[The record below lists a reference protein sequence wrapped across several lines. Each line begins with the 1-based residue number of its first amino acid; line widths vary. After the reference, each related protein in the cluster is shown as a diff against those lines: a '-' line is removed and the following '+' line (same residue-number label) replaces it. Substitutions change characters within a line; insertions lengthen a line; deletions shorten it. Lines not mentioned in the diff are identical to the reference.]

1 MKAPWRLVV
10 AVCSILLAS
19 AEVGIGSRP
28 HGSSGITFLHL
39 RVTADG
45 FQLIEAKT
53 VNGSLRTRR
62 YDSAKPGLHVEVRGA
77 DDRVLFRD
85 VYSEPT
91 VTRLEYEDPEHP
103 GKLRAK
109 EIINQEFTIRVP
121 YFAEART
128 LHFTGDSNIE

>member
-28 HGSSGITFLHL
+28 DGSSGITFLHL

-45 FQLIEAKT
+45 FELIEVKT

-77 DDRVLFRD
+77 DAFPDAPGPRISAGV
-85 VYSEPT
+85 T
-91 VTRLEYEDPEHP
+91 VARNRHLE
-103 GKLRAK
+103 K
-109 EIINQEFTIRVP
+109 ELGR
-121 YFAEART
+121 R
-128 LHFTGDSNIE
+128 